1 MAWNLSVNKAKT
13 ERERFAG
20 PLVISGLVGAGLLL
34 LVILYPEKSLLKLL
48 RNQEVSSPAQRRY
61 LESLLRLRSGDN
73 DLVLVLARSYLAS
86 KAPLQALETLDHL
99 REPLTAEARKT
110 SRLMR
115 YEALRQ
121 RLLSLPA
128 GSSEWNRNR
137 QLFAGQIELILQEG
151 ATRLEMESYRADAGR
166 LGDSVTAQRLQALL
180 KPAAPSSAPPAAAL
194 KPATP
199 ASSASAAI
207 ARRDYRGAAAIYF
220 ADMQKSRDMR
230 QRRRFFL
237 SGVRTLQSGNLMAE
251 ALAAGESYINGLADD
266 RETLLFMARLA
277 LAANRPDRSQFYIRR
292 ALGMSAANGGA
303 S

>member
-1 MAWNLSVNKAKT
+1 MAWNLIVNKVKT

-34 LVILYPEKSLLKLL
+34 LVVLYPEKSLLKLL
-48 RNQEVSSPAQRRY
+48 GNQEVSSPAQRRY

-86 KAPLQALETLDHL
+86 KAPLQALETLDQL

-110 SRLMR
+110 SRSMR

-121 RLLSLPA
+121 RLLSLPT

-137 QLFAGQIELILQEG
+137 QLFAGQIELMLQEG
-151 ATRLEMESYRADAGR
+151 ATRTETEAYRADAGR
-166 LGDSVTAQRLQALL
+166 VGDSVTARRLQTLL
-180 KPAAPSSAPPAAAL
+180 TPPPTPAPLPAAS

-220 ADMQKSRDMR
+220 ADMRKSRDMR
-230 QRRRFFL
+230 QRRQLFL

-266 RETLLFMARLA
+266 RETLLFMSRLA
-277 LAANRPDRSQFYIRR
+277 LTANRPDRSQFYIRR